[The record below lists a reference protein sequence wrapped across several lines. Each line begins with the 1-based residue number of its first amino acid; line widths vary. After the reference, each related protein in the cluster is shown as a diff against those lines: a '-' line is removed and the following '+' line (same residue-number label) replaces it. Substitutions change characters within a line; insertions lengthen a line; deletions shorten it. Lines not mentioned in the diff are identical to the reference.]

1 MQKADF
7 NIINIKENM
16 GDTAVSSIQE
26 VEPDQALTVLVTQV
40 LLEVTESLTVW
51 NMEKNERKRSGA
63 KKKV

>member
-16 GDTAVSSIQE
+16 GDTAVSSKQE
-26 VEPDQALTVLVTQV
+26 VEHDQAMTVLVTQV
-40 LLEVTESLTVW
+40 LLEVTESLAVW